1 MNAVYE
7 LVHWGFY
14 LYNIMIIIYILLSW
28 VPQARETPIAH
39 FLARLVEPYLSIFRN
54 LIPPFGMLDI
64 SPIVA
69 LIALHFMEYGVF
81 YILSLVISWLA

>member
-1 MNAVYE
+1 MIAVYE

-14 LYNIMIIIYILLSW
+14 LYNILIIIYILLSW

-39 FLARLVEPYLSIFRN
+39 FLAWLVEPYLSIFRN

-69 LIALHFMEYGVF
+69 LIALHFMEYGAL
-81 YILSLVISWLA
+81 YIVSLVISWLT